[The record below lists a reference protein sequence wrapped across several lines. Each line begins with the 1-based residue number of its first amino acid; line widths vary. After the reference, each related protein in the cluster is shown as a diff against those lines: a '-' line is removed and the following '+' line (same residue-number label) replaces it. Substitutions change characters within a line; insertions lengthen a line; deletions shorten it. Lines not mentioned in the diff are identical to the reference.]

1 MSVKYPVVMTFQGQL
16 VAVVHDEESILT
28 AANDHFDDQN
38 YAISKIEWFNSA
50 WTGQVAMTNG
60 DLFDIEHVAIYSKEA
75 V

>member
-16 VAVVHDEESILT
+16 VAVVHDEESIVV

-38 YAISKIEWFNSA
+38 YTIFNIEWFNST
-50 WTGQVAMTNG
+50 WTGQVSMACG